1 MENTVVSGNGDCMEI
16 DMKPRDKFRL
26 KKNRIRKQKLK
37 EKFVKK
43 TEKFINE
50 FEKVERSIKTVFSSN
65 VCVKEIAL
73 IFGMSPGAPKE
84 VIIFIF

>member
-1 MENTVVSGNGDCMEI
+1 MTSLYNLKEI
-16 DMKPRDKFRL
+16 PGWHKPETRVNCPCELRDKLRL

-50 FEKVERSIKTVFSSN
+50 FEKIERSIKTVFSSN
-65 VCVKEIAL
+65 VCVKVEL
-73 IFGMSPGAPKE
+73 VKE
-84 VIIFIF
+84 

>member
-1 MENTVVSGNGDCMEI
+1 MVVSGNGDCMEI
-16 DMKPRDKFRL
+16 DMKPRDKLRL

-50 FEKVERSIKTVFSSN
+50 FEKVEHSIKTVFSSN
-65 VCVKEIAL
+65 VCVKVEIV
-73 IFGMSPGAPKE
+73 KE
-84 VIIFIF
+84 

>member
-1 MENTVVSGNGDCMEI
+1 MENTVVSGNGDGMEI
-16 DMKPRDKFRL
+16 DMKPRDKLRL

-50 FEKVERSIKTVFSSN
+50 FEKVEQSIKTVFSSN
-65 VCVKEIAL
+65 VCVKVEL
-73 IFGMSPGAPKE
+73 VMDVHELVKE
-84 VIIFIF
+84 

>member
-1 MENTVVSGNGDCMEI
+1 MENTVVYGNGDCMEI
-16 DMKPRDKFRL
+16 DMKTSDKLRL

-65 VCVKEIAL
+65 VYVKVEL
-73 IFGMSPGAPKE
+73 VNE
-84 VIIFIF
+84 